1 MPIVDLQRVKVGVV
15 KPAGVDD
22 LSGEDISVK
31 EMGMYGPES
40 LLVLNI
46 LKRLIRKRNLA
57 CL

>member
-1 MPIVDLQRVKVGVV
+1 MPIVDLERVKVGVV

-31 EMGMYGPES
+31 EMGMYRPES
-40 LLVLNI
+40 LLVFNI
-46 LKRLIRKRNLA
+46 LECLIRKRNLA

>member
-1 MPIVDLQRVKVGVV
+1 MPIIDLERIKVGVV

-22 LSGEDISVK
+22 LPSEDISVK
-31 EMGMYGPES
+31 EMGMYGPKS

-46 LKRLIRKRNLA
+46 VKRLIRKRHLA